1 MVSKDL
7 PETEFGQ
14 TSDYILFIEEYAI
27 QLCGATLIVQSK
39 IITVIMQSKII
50 TTTNTRDA
58 TLYSFIS
65 VVMVV
70 LGIHLMLL
78 EIRLL
83 KTGLVNTQQCTAS
96 RRGWIKVQVGALLL
110 LTSFMSRVVHLPTS
124 HICNA
129 FKQLG
134 WYLVDNDEKLTYSA
148 PDTNKQIADHEGL
161 PTWPRSRRSDRSFL
175 GRTSAMYNWRL

>member
-1 MVSKDL
+1 MVSKYL

-14 TSDYILFIEEYAI
+14 TSQYILFIEEYAI
-27 QLCGATLIVQSK
+27 KLCGA
-39 IITVIMQSKII
+39 TVIMQSKII

-83 KTGLVNTQQCTAS
+83 KTGLVNTQQCTAN
-96 RRGWIKVQVGALLL
+96 RRGWIKVQVEALLL
-110 LTSFMSRVVHLPTS
+110 LL
-124 HICNA
+124 
-129 FKQLG
+129 
-134 WYLVDNDEKLTYSA
+134 
-148 PDTNKQIADHEGL
+148 
-161 PTWPRSRRSDRSFL
+161 
-175 GRTSAMYNWRL
+175 